1 MSKASNSRKMSLRS
15 SQQTG
20 VKRKYKR
27 NGEQNKKYKRIRR
40 DSEWDES
47 KSNDDLLMY
56 TKLKGVYEEE
66 VSQKTH
72 QFLTR
77 ITKSKIENNP
87 NLTKYPIMQYMSN
100 AIKTV
105 MMNEYE
111 IWAWAV
117 WLDQYDLD
125 DNSTYSVEELI
136 NFTAL
141 VIKLRLNDEEF
152 YKRMYTTY
160 FNNYIKG
167 FISKLNVWV
176 KDSMEEYV
184 FDPVKVNK

>member
-1 MSKASNSRKMSLRS
+1 
-15 SQQTG
+15 
-20 VKRKYKR
+20 
-27 NGEQNKKYKRIRR
+27 
-40 DSEWDES
+40 
-47 KSNDDLLMY
+47 MY

-111 IWAWAV
+111 I
-117 WLDQYDLD
+117 
-125 DNSTYSVEELI
+125 
-136 NFTAL
+136 
-141 VIKLRLNDEEF
+141 
-152 YKRMYTTY
+152 
-160 FNNYIKG
+160 
-167 FISKLNVWV
+167 
-176 KDSMEEYV
+176 
-184 FDPVKVNK
+184 